1 MDSNLSSTFENH
13 ARATSLSDQ
22 RNLNIDPSPIIVHK
36 KPAEPLTHIQNVSLK
51 FLKPPKPDQ
60 PGDITIVQDPDTRA
74 PSPPPL
80 VLRKDAPAESVTPP
94 PVIIREQ
101 PPKAPASN
109 ADKIITIPGKI
120 IQKPRKIIIE
130 HVFREVR
137 YENIPPQFTRE
148 QIKKYIKDK
157 LRRQKAPA
165 ESIEFESKESGSAS
179 MLTNVSA
186 LSIENSKASAPVVSH
201 ASASF
206 ISQQPQPSSHASVQF
221 ASNNSVLTNISNRPN
236 ASVQFASNRPNG
248 SVQFAS
254 NNSVLAH
261 ASNRPNGSVQF
272 ASNRPNGSVQYSSNN
287 SVLAHA
293 SNKSHASMQ
302 FTTNNPPFSNLSN
315 VIERNNSFTNNSLYT
330 NHSNANLSQ
339 EVVSNV
345 SVPAQQQS
353 HINASMPIQESRPEH
368 VPYYPG
374 YQPPQS
380 HLHMFASE
388 PFSRQNIFYATGPIR
403 PYRLLSRGPS
413 IIQYENNYSSLSAD
427 FIPNRAVNMNEI
439 DINNSINGNRSNFR
453 RSASLMRP
461 QHEDANSGLRL
472 LGFNL

>member
-13 ARATSLSDQ
+13 ARATSLVDQ

-36 KPAEPLTHIQNVSLK
+36 KPAQPLTHVQNVSLK
-51 FLKPPKPDQ
+51 FLKPPMPDQ

-80 VLRKDAPAESVTPP
+80 VLRRDAPAESVTPP
-94 PVIIREQ
+94 PMVIREQ
-101 PPKAPASN
+101 PPKAPASTS
-109 ADKIITIPGKI
+109 DKIITIPGKI
-120 IQKPRKIIIE
+120 IQKPRKVIIE
-130 HVFREVR
+130 HVYREVR

-179 MLTNVSA
+179 LLTNVSA
-186 LSIENSKASAPVVSH
+186 LGIESSKTSAPTVSH

-206 ISQQPQPSSHASVQF
+206 ISQPPQPSSHAS
-221 ASNNSVLTNISNRPN
+221 I
-236 ASVQFASNRPNG
+236 
-248 SVQFAS
+248 QFAS
-254 NNSVLAH
+254 NNSVLANV
-261 ASNRPNGSVQF
+261 SNKPNASVQF
-272 ASNRPNGSVQYSSNN
+272 ASNN

-302 FTTNNPPFSNLSN
+302 FTSNNPPFSNISN
-315 VIERNNSFTNNSLYT
+315 IVERNNNYTNNSLYT
-330 NHSNANLSQ
+330 NHSDANLSQ

-380 HLHMFASE
+380 HLHLFTDE

-403 PYRLLSRGPS
+403 PYRLLSRVPS

-427 FIPNRAVNMNEI
+427 FIPNRAAFNMNEI